1 MIKAQ
6 LIYEV
11 AKRSGITKKDAKAA
25 VDAVFSAI
33 KDALAKGQR
42 VRLIGFG
49 TFEVRK
55 RNQRRGKNPKTG
67 QTITIPARKVP
78 AFKASSE
85 LKRVVK

>member
-1 MIKAQ
+1 MNKAQ
-6 LIYEV
+6 LINEV

>member
-1 MIKAQ
+1 
-6 LIYEV
+6 
-11 AKRSGITKKDAKAA
+11 
-25 VDAVFSAI
+25 
-33 KDALAKGQR
+33 
-42 VRLIGFG
+42 LIGFG

-85 LKRVVK
+85 LKKLVK

>member
-1 MIKAQ
+1 MNKAQ
-6 LIYEV
+6 LINEV

-49 TFEVRK
+49 TFEIRK

>member
-1 MIKAQ
+1 MNKAQ
-6 LIYEV
+6 LINEV

-25 VDAVFSAI
+25 VDAVFSSI

>member
-1 MIKAQ
+1 MNKAQ
-6 LIYEV
+6 LINEV

-85 LKRVVK
+85 LKRLVK

>member
-1 MIKAQ
+1 MNKAQ
-6 LIYEV
+6 LINEV

-33 KDALAKGQR
+33 KDALSKGQK

-55 RNQRRGKNPKTG
+55 RNQRRGRNPKTK
-67 QTITIPARKVP
+67 QVITIPARKVP

-85 LKRVVK
+85 LKKLVK

>member
-1 MIKAQ
+1 MNKAQ
-6 LIYEV
+6 LINEV

-85 LKRVVK
+85 LKKLVK

>member
-1 MIKAQ
+1 MNKAQ
-6 LIYEV
+6 LINEV

-85 LKRVVK
+85 LKKVVK

>member
-1 MIKAQ
+1 MNKAQ
-6 LIYEV
+6 LINEV
-11 AKRSGITKKDAKAA
+11 AKRSGITKKDAKSA

>member
-1 MIKAQ
+1 MNKAQ
-6 LIYEV
+6 LINEV

-55 RNQRRGKNPKTG
+55 RSQRRGKNPKTG

-85 LKRVVK
+85 LKKLVK

>member
-1 MIKAQ
+1 MNKAQ
-6 LIYEV
+6 LINEV
-11 AKRSGITKKDAKAA
+11 AKRSGLTKKDAKAA

>member
-1 MIKAQ
+1 MNKAQ
-6 LIYEV
+6 LINEV

-55 RNQRRGKNPKTG
+55 RNQRKGKNPKTG

-85 LKRVVK
+85 LKKLVK

>member
-1 MIKAQ
+1 MNKAQ
-6 LIYEV
+6 LINEV

-33 KDALAKGQR
+33 KDALAKGHR

-55 RNQRRGKNPKTG
+55 RNQRKGKNPKTG

-85 LKRVVK
+85 LKKLVK

>member
-1 MIKAQ
+1 MNKAQ
-6 LIYEV
+6 LINEV

-55 RNQRRGKNPKTG
+55 RNQRRGRIQK
-67 QTITIPARKVP
+67 
-78 AFKASSE
+78 
-85 LKRVVK
+85 LVKQ

>member
-1 MIKAQ
+1 MNKAQ
-6 LIYEV
+6 LINEV
-11 AKRSGITKKDAKAA
+11 SKRSGITKKDAKAA